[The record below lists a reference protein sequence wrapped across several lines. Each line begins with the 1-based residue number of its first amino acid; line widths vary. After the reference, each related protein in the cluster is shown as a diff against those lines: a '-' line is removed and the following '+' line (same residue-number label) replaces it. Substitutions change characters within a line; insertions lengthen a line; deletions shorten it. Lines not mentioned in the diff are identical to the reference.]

1 MIDAGNV
8 MKNKTN
14 KNHPFFDIFEQLMA
28 EKGKK
33 GLGIRAVAFYCG
45 VYPNTICGY
54 KERRH
59 LPNAEQLEKLAD
71 YFKVSTDWLLGRTD
85 RRNYDE

>member
-1 MIDAGNV
+1 MN
-8 MKNKTN
+8 NKVN
-14 KNHPFFDIFEQLMA
+14 KNHPFFDRFEQLME

-33 GLGIRAVAFYCG
+33 GLGIRAAAFYCG

-54 KERRH
+54 KKRQH

-71 YFKVSTDWLLGRTD
+71 YFRVSTDWLLGRTE
-85 RRNYDE
+85 RRNYDG

>member
-8 MKNKTN
+8 MRNKAN
-14 KNHPFFDIFEQLMA
+14 KNHPFFDRFEQLMA
-28 EKGKK
+28 EKEKK

-45 VYPNTICGY
+45 VYPNTIYVY
-54 KERRH
+54 KERWNM
-59 LPNAEQLEKLAD
+59 PNAEQLEKLAD
-71 YFKVSTDWLLGRTD
+71 YFKVSTDWLLGRAD